1 MHIFVKILTG
11 QIITLNVEAFDT
23 IKSIKEK
30 IQDNDPI
37 PPDQQS
43 LVFEGKQ
50 LEDDRTLENYMIEN
64 DSTLYLYLR
73 GGY

>member
-11 QIITLNVEAFDT
+11 QIITLNVEASDT
-23 IKSIKEK
+23 IRSIKEK

>member
-11 QIITLNVEAFDT
+11 QIITLNVEASDT
-23 IKSIKEK
+23 IRSIKEK

-50 LEDDRTLENYMIEN
+50 LEEDRTLENYMIEN